1 MRESEVGGAYS
12 PAPSLPAPSASSPGA
27 ILLLGSPSKC
37 SSFGACNCGGGV
49 RGGGGDQERSAVAAL
64 LLSLSRASSL
74 KPSVTELLSCP
85 QFEDTHVG
93 PDLIDVMLCPVW
105 LIPQTKAVKYIVPC
119 PLSFSSS
126 ETVSFHTA

>member
-1 MRESEVGGAYS
+1 M
-12 PAPSLPAPSASSPGA
+12 
-27 ILLLGSPSKC
+27 
-37 SSFGACNCGGGV
+37 

-74 KPSVTELLSCP
+74 KPSVTELLSHP

-119 PLSFSSS
+119 LLSFSSS